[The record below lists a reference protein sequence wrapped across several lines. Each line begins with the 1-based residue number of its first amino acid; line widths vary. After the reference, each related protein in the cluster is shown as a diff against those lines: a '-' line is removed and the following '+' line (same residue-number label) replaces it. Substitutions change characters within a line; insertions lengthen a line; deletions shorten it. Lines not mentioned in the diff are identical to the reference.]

1 MKHCQSWREH
11 SYAAQAAIKRTSTSF
26 ALQHKKAASSD
37 WLLAGKTI
45 CFFTVLLTGC
55 GSKLSAAFYDVIG
68 NCRLLILRPA
78 LVGLVFG
85 LGVLLRLGKQDLGVL
100 REAQLQGGVAHLA
113 LHEVVQGHA
122 GLLAV

>member
-1 MKHCQSWREH
+1 MPHRQPLS
-11 SYAAQAAIKRTSTSF
+11 AQAR
-26 ALQHKKAASSD
+26 ALPCRIKKAASSD

-45 CFFTVLLTGC
+45 YFFTVLLTGC
-55 GSKLSAAFYDVIG
+55 GSKLSAAFYGVIG

-100 REAQLQGGVAHLA
+100 REAQL
-113 LHEVVQGHA
+113 
-122 GLLAV
+122 